1 MTIKKRVIAG
11 SAVAAAGIAGAGL
24 AAGVALADPGPA
36 SPTPT
41 PSASPQAVTGHGKHK
56 GKHDGAIDAKH
67 MLHGEFVTKAKTGY
81 ATFDTQRGS
90 ITAVSATSI
99 SLKSADGFTATYAVT
114 ADAKVRK
121 NGAGAT
127 ITEVKTGDLARV
139 VASKNGSTLTV
150 KGLVIGADKAK
161 PGKPGKAAK
170 PAN

>member
-36 SPTPT
+36 TPAPT
-41 PSASPQAVTGHGKHK
+41 PSASPQAAAHSKHK
-56 GKHDGAIDAKH
+56 GKHDGAVGAKH

-81 ATFDTQRGS
+81 ATFDTQQGS
-90 ITAVSATSI
+90 ITAVSATSV

-127 ITEVKTGDLARV
+127 ITEVKTGDVARV
-139 VASKNGSTLTV
+139 VASKNGSALTV
-150 KGLVIGADKAK
+150 KGLVIGAGKAK
-161 PGKPGKAAK
+161 SAK